1 LASGESTLPRQR
13 DRRKDPSNGGDAEPL
28 KGFGLCD
35 DKRDVRRTARVV
47 WLNAPLSLGVV
58 GFAVLALQVETGFG
72 GAWLANV
79 DNKYTYDAILVLA
92 ALNCFLGARGRSDRA
107 VWVWVGVAISA
118 WTAGDIY
125 YTWVLDGK
133 ADIPFPSL
141 ADAGYLLFYP
151 PVYIALVVL
160 FHKEVRG
167 IVRSLWLDGLIAA
180 LTTAALAA
188 SVVYAIVERSLA
200 GSGET
205 AAGVAT
211 NLAYPLGDML
221 VIGIVVG
228 AVALSGWRFSA
239 RWLVFG
245 LGLAVFAV
253 CDSIYL
259 VEIAKNTYSYGTLDL
274 GWPAGLL
281 LLAGAGTLP
290 PRRVVRAAQ
299 LDGYRLILVPALFGS
314 LALALEIVDH
324 FQTLNTLGITL
335 SSLALGAVF
344 VRMGLTFLDYLT
356 LLERTRHES
365 KTDSLTGLW
374 NRRALV
380 GDLDEAIESELKSVL
395 MLFDLNGFKSY
406 NDRFG
411 HPSGDALLARLGE
424 RLQTG
429 LPSGGR
435 AYRLGGDEF
444 CVLVHVDDTTMA
456 DVVAETT
463 ANLVEEGEGFRITS
477 SVGIVVLPD
486 EATDTTE
493 ALKVV
498 DRRMYRDKGGDRPV
512 GAEGR
517 GALLGVLEARDSV
530 LAEHTN
536 EVVRLSRAI
545 ALRLPHDFSI
555 ETVVS
560 VAQLH
565 DIGKLAVPD
574 SILFKA
580 GPLDASEW
588 EVVRQHTLA
597 GERIVGRVPGLDVV
611 ADAVRSSH
619 ERWDGLGYPDG
630 LAGHDIPLAARI
642 VAVADA
648 YAAMTTP
655 DRPYREPLSPVE
667 AEDEV
672 IRCAGTQFDP
682 LVAEAFLAVL
692 ASDRATSVQAA

>member
-1 LASGESTLPRQR
+1 MLTLQT
-13 DRRKDPSNGGDAEPL
+13 EL
-28 KGFGLCD
+28 GL
-35 DKRDVRRTARVV
+35 
-47 WLNAPLSLGVV
+47 
-58 GFAVLALQVETGFG
+58 G
-72 GAWLANV
+72 GAWLAHI
-79 DNKYTYDAILVLA
+79 DNSYLYDGILVLA
-92 ALNCFLGARGRSDRA
+92 ALNCMFCARGRADRTA
-107 VWVWVGVAISA
+107 WIWVGIAISA

-125 YTWVLDGK
+125 YTWWLDGK
-133 ADIPFPSL
+133 ANIPFPSL
-141 ADAGYLLFYP
+141 SDAGYLLFYP
-151 PVYIALVVL
+151 PVYIGLVVL

-200 GSGET
+200 GTSET

-221 VIGIVVG
+221 VLGIVVG

-239 RWLVFG
+239 KWLVFG
-245 LGLAVFAV
+245 GGLLVFAV
-253 CDSIYL
+253 FDSIYL
-259 VEIAKNTYSYGTLDL
+259 VEIAKNTYVGGTWLDL
-274 GWPAGLL
+274 GWPAGILL
-281 LLAGAGTLP
+281 IAGAGTLP
-290 PRRVVRAAQ
+290 SRRVRAAQ
-299 LDGYRLILVPALFGS
+299 LDGVRLILVPALFGS
-314 LALALEIVDH
+314 IALVLEIVDH
-324 FQTLNTLGITL
+324 FQTLNTLGIALAT
-335 SSLALGAVF
+335 LALAAVF
-344 VRMGLTFLDYLT
+344 VRMGMTFMDYLN

-365 KTDSLTGLW
+365 KTDLLTGLW
-374 NRRALV
+374 NRRALI
-380 GDLDEAIESELKSVL
+380 GDLDETIDSETKSVL

-424 RLQTG
+424 RLQRG
-429 LPSGGR
+429 LPEGGR

-444 CVLVHVDDTTMA
+444 CVLVRVDDTKTA

-463 ANLVEEGEGFRITS
+463 ANLTEEGEGFKITS

-486 EATDTTE
+486 EAGDTTE

-498 DRRMYRDKGGDRPV
+498 DRRMYRHKGGDRPV

-517 GALLGVLEARDSV
+517 GALLGVLEARDAV
-530 LAEHTN
+530 LAAHTD

-545 ALRLPHDFSI
+545 ARRIPFDFSI
-555 ETVVS
+555 EMVVS

-565 DIGKLAVPD
+565 DIGKLAIPD
-574 SILFKA
+574 SILLKR

-597 GERIVGRVPGLDVV
+597 GERIVGRVPGLDIV
-611 ADAVRSSH
+611 ADAVRASH

-630 LAGHDIPLAARI
+630 IAGNDIPLSARI
-642 VAVADA
+642 VAVADS

-655 DRPYREPLSPVE
+655 DRPYREPLSE
-667 AEDEV
+667 AEAEEEI

-682 LVAEAFLAVL
+682 IVVEAFLAVL
-692 ASDRATSVQAA
+692 ADDRATSVQAA

>member
-1 LASGESTLPRQR
+1 
-13 DRRKDPSNGGDAEPL
+13 
-28 KGFGLCD
+28 
-35 DKRDVRRTARVV
+35 VRRTARLV
-47 WLNAPLSLGVV
+47 WRNAPLSLGVA

-79 DNKYTYDAILVLA
+79 NNKYTYDAILVLA
-92 ALNCFLGARGRSDRA
+92 ALNCFFVARGRSDRA

-118 WTAGDIY
+118 WSAGDIY
-125 YTWVLDGK
+125 YTWFLDGK
-133 ADIPFPSL
+133 ANIPFPSL
-141 ADAGYLLFYP
+141 SDAGYLLFYP

-160 FHKEVRG
+160 FHKDVRG
-167 IVRSLWLDGLIAA
+167 IVRSLWLDGVIAA
-180 LTTAALAA
+180 LTTAAFAA
-188 SVVYAIVERSLA
+188 SVVYAIVERSLD

-221 VIGIVVG
+221 VLGIVVG

-245 LGLAVFAV
+245 SGLALFAV

-259 VEIAKNTYSYGTLDL
+259 VEVAKNTYSYGTLDL
-274 GWPAGLL
+274 GWPAGML

-290 PRRVVRAAQ
+290 TRRVRAAQ
-299 LDGYRLILVPALFGS
+299 LNGYRIILVPALFGS

-335 SSLALGAVF
+335 TSLALGAVF

-374 NRRALV
+374 NRRALI
-380 GDLDEAIESELKSVL
+380 GDLDETIESDRKSVL

-411 HPSGDALLARLGE
+411 HPSGDALLARLGA

-429 LPSGGR
+429 LPAGGR

-444 CVLVHVDDTTMA
+444 CVLVRVDDVKMA

-493 ALKVV
+493 ALKMV

-512 GAEGR
+512 GAEGC
-517 GALLGVLEARDSV
+517 GALLGVLEARDTV

-555 ETVVS
+555 ETVIS

-574 SILFKA
+574 SVLFKA

-588 EVVRQHTLA
+588 EIVRQHTLA
-597 GERIVGRVPGLDVV
+597 GERIVGRVPGLDAV

-655 DRPYREPLSPVE
+655 DRPYREPLSAAE

-682 LVAEAFLAVL
+682 LVVEAFLAVL
-692 ASDRATSVQAA
+692 AADRATSVQAA

>member
-1 LASGESTLPRQR
+1 M
-13 DRRKDPSNGGDAEPL
+13 RRIA
-28 KGFGLCD
+28 
-35 DKRDVRRTARVV
+35 RRV
-47 WLNAPLSLGVV
+47 WRNAPLSLGVV
-58 GFAVLALQVETGFG
+58 GFAVLALQIELGLG
-72 GAWLANV
+72 GAWLARF
-79 DNKYTYDAILVLA
+79 DNDYTYDAILVLA
-92 ALNCFLGARGRSDRA
+92 ALNCFICARGRSDRA
-107 VWVWVGVAISA
+107 VWIWVGVAIAA

-125 YTWVLDGK
+125 YTIFLDGK
-133 ADIPFPSL
+133 AVVPFPSL
-141 ADAGYLLFYP
+141 SDAGYLLFYP

-167 IVRSLWLDGLIAA
+167 IVRSLWLDGVIAA

-188 SVVYAIVERSLA
+188 SVVYAVVARSLN

-205 AAGVAT
+205 AAAVAT

-221 VIGIVVG
+221 VLGIVVG
-228 AVALSGWRFSA
+228 AVALSGWRISA
-239 RWLVFG
+239 RWLIFG
-245 LGLAVFAV
+245 GGLLVFAV
-253 CDSIYL
+253 CDSVYL
-259 VEIAKNTYSYGTLDL
+259 VQIAKNTYSYGTWLDL
-274 GWPAGLL
+274 GWPAGMLL
-281 LLAGAGTLP
+281 IAGAGTLP
-290 PRRVVRAAQ
+290 SRRVRAAQ
-299 LDGYRLILVPALFGS
+299 LDGFRLILVPALFGS
-314 LALALEIVDH
+314 VALILEIVDH
-324 FQTLNTLGITL
+324 FQALNTLGITL
-335 SSLALGAVF
+335 TSFALAAVF
-344 VRMGLTFLDYLT
+344 VRMGLTFMDYLT
-356 LLERTRHES
+356 LLEHTRHES
-365 KTDSLTGLW
+365 KTDLLTGLW

-380 GDLDEAIESELKSVL
+380 GDLDETIDAETKSVL

-411 HPSGDALLARLGE
+411 HPSGDALLARLGD
-424 RLQTG
+424 RLRSG
-429 LPSGGR
+429 LPAGGR

-444 CVLVHVDDTTMA
+444 CVLVGVDETTMA

-463 ANLVEEGEGFRITS
+463 ANLTEEGEGFRITS

-486 EATDTTE
+486 EASDTTE
-493 ALKVV
+493 ALKIV
-498 DRRMYRDKGGDRPV
+498 DRRMYRHKGGDRPV

-517 GALLGVLEARDSV
+517 GALLGVLEARDAV

-536 EVVRLSRAI
+536 EVVRLARAI
-545 ALRLPHDFSI
+545 ALRLPYDFSL

-574 SILFKA
+574 SILLKP
-580 GPLDASEW
+580 GPLDSSEW

-611 ADAVRSSH
+611 ADAVRASH
-619 ERWDGLGYPDG
+619 ERWDGYGYPDG

-655 DRPYREPLSPVE
+655 DRPYREPLSAEE

-682 LVAEAFLAVL
+682 VVVEAFLAVL
-692 ASDRATSVQAA
+692 ASDHATSVQAA

>member
-1 LASGESTLPRQR
+1 M
-13 DRRKDPSNGGDAEPL
+13 RRIGRL
-28 KGFGLCD
+28 IW
-35 DKRDVRRTARVV
+35 R
-47 WLNAPLSLGVV
+47 NAPLGLGVV
-58 GFAVLALQVETGFG
+58 GFVVLALQVETGLG

-79 DNKYTYDAILVLA
+79 NTKYTYDAILVLA
-92 ALNCFLGARGRSDRA
+92 ALNCFLCGRGRSDRA
-107 VWVWVGVAISA
+107 VWIWVGVAISA

-125 YTWVLDGK
+125 YTIFLDGK
-133 ADIPFPSL
+133 AVVPFPSL

-151 PVYIALVVL
+151 PVYVALVVL

-167 IVRSLWLDGLIAA
+167 IVRSLWLDGVIAA

-188 SVVYAIVERSLA
+188 SVVYAIVERSLD
-200 GSGET
+200 GTGET
-205 AAGVAT
+205 AAAVAT

-221 VIGIVVG
+221 VLGIVVG

-239 RWLVFG
+239 RWLIFG
-245 LGLAVFAV
+245 GGLLVFAV
-253 CDSIYL
+253 CDSVYL
-259 VEIAKNTYSYGTLDL
+259 VEVAKNTYVYGTWLDL
-274 GWPAGLL
+274 GWPAGML

-290 PRRVVRAAQ
+290 TRRVRAAQ
-299 LDGYRLILVPALFGS
+299 LGGYRLIVVPGLFGS
-314 LALALEIVDH
+314 IALALQIVDH
-324 FQTLNTLGITL
+324 FQPLNTLGVTL
-335 SSLALGAVF
+335 TSLAIGAVF
-344 VRMGLTFLDYLT
+344 VRMGMTFMDYLS
-356 LLERTRHES
+356 LLDRTRHES
-365 KTDSLTGLW
+365 KTDLLTGLW
-374 NRRALV
+374 NRRALI
-380 GDLDEAIESELKSVL
+380 GDLDETIESETKSVL

-411 HPSGDALLARLGE
+411 HPAGDALLSRLGARL
-424 RLQTG
+424 RDG
-429 LPSGGR
+429 LGADGR

-444 CVLVHVDDTTMA
+444 CVLVGVDDTKMA
-456 DVVAETT
+456 DVVAATT
-463 ANLVEEGEGFRITS
+463 ANLAEEGESFKITS

-486 EATDTTE
+486 EAGDTTE

-498 DRRMYRDKGGDRPV
+498 DRRMYRQKGGDRPI

-517 GALLGVLEARDSV
+517 GALLGVLEARDAV
-530 LAEHTN
+530 LAAHTN
-536 EVVRLSRAI
+536 EVVRLSRQI
-545 ALRLPHDFSI
+545 AQRIPHDLSI

-574 SILFKA
+574 SILLKP

-611 ADAVRSSH
+611 ADAVRASH

-630 LAGHDIPLAARI
+630 LAGHEIPLSARI
-642 VAVADA
+642 VAVADS

-655 DRPYREPLSPVE
+655 DRPYREPVTPEE
-667 AEDEV
+667 AEAEV

-682 LVAEAFLAVL
+682 LVVEAFLAVL
-692 ASDRATSVQAA
+692 ATERAASVQAA

>member
-1 LASGESTLPRQR
+1 M
-13 DRRKDPSNGGDAEPL
+13 
-28 KGFGLCD
+28 
-35 DKRDVRRTARVV
+35 RRTARQV
-47 WLNAPLSLGVV
+47 WRNAPLSLGVA
-58 GFAVLALQVETGFG
+58 GFVVLALETEFGLG
-72 GAWLANV
+72 GAWLDHVANT
-79 DNKYTYDAILVLA
+79 YIYDAILVLA
-92 ALNCFLGARGRSDRA
+92 ALNCFFCGRGRPDRA
-107 VWVWVGVAISA
+107 AWVWVGVAITA
-118 WTAGDIY
+118 WASGDIY
-125 YTWVLDGK
+125 YTAVLDGK
-133 ADIPFPSL
+133 AVIPFPSL
-141 ADAGYLLFYP
+141 SDAGYLLFYP
-151 PVYIALVVL
+151 PVYVGLVVL

-167 IVRSLWLDGLIAA
+167 IVRSLWLDGVIAA

-188 SVVYAIVERSLA
+188 SVVYAIVEGSLD

-221 VIGIVVG
+221 VLGIVVG
-228 AVALSGWRFSA
+228 AIALSGWRFSA
-239 RWLVFG
+239 KWLIFG
-245 LGLAVFAV
+245 GGLLVFAV

-259 VEIAKNTYSYGTLDL
+259 VEIAKNTYVGGTWLDL
-274 GWPAGLL
+274 GWPAGMLL
-281 LLAGAGTLP
+281 IAGAGTLP
-290 PRRVVRAAQ
+290 SRRVRAAQ
-299 LDGYRLILVPALFGS
+299 LDGIRIILVPALFGS
-314 LALALEIVDH
+314 IALALQVIDH
-324 FQTLNTLGITL
+324 FQSLNTLGITL
-335 SSLALGAVF
+335 TSLALAAVF
-344 VRMGLTFLDYLT
+344 VRMCLTFLDYLS
-356 LLERTRHES
+356 LLDHTRHES

-380 GDLDEAIESELKSVL
+380 GDLDVTIDSEAKSVL

-411 HPSGDALLARLGE
+411 HPAGDALLARLGE
-424 RLQTG
+424 RLQAG
-429 LPSGGR
+429 LPPGGR

-444 CVLVHVDDTTMA
+444 CVLVRVDDTKMA

-463 ANLVEEGEGFRITS
+463 ANLTEEGESFRITS
-477 SVGIVVLPD
+477 SVGVVVLPD
-486 EATDTTE
+486 EAADTTE
-493 ALKVV
+493 ALKIV
-498 DRRMYRDKGGDRPV
+498 DRRMYRHKGGDRPV

-517 GALLGVLEARDSV
+517 GALLGVLEARDAV
-530 LAEHTN
+530 LAAHTN

-545 ALRLPHDFSI
+545 AQRLPYDLSI

-574 SILFKA
+574 SILFKP

-597 GERIVGRVPGLDVV
+597 GERIVGRVPGLDAV
-611 ADAVRSSH
+611 AAAGRASH

-642 VAVADA
+642 VAVADS

-655 DRPYREPLSPVE
+655 DRPYREPLSPAE
-667 AEDEV
+667 AEEEV

-682 LVAEAFLAVL
+682 VVAEAFLAVL
-692 ASDRATSVQAA
+692 ATDRATSVQAA